1 MAPLYGLVRDRQWV
15 TCPAESR
22 KLAQLPPGSPLLTPA
37 GDATWLPGT
46 KLGAADQAWTTT
58 DLEAAIARQGLL
70 RILPP
75 GLCRW
80 MPSSPC
86 RQSRSLGL

>member
-1 MAPLYGLVRDRQWV
+1 MAPLYGLTRGREWV
-15 TCPAESR
+15 TCPAEGR
-22 KLAQLPPGSPLLTPA
+22 KLTQLPPGSPLLSPA

-75 GLCRW
+75 GLVTVVQAL
-80 MPSSPC
+80 PHE
-86 RQSRSLGL
+86 

>member
-1 MAPLYGLVRDRQWV
+1 MAPLYGLTRGRQWV
-15 TCPAESR
+15 TCPAERR

-37 GDATWLPGT
+37 GDAVWLPLT

-70 RILPP
+70 RILLP
-75 GLCRW
+75 GLVTVVQAL
-80 MPSSPC
+80 PHE
-86 RQSRSLGL
+86 